1 MLEKITYQADDVLKD
16 IPDDW
21 HRAVGRV
28 LAHDVTRP
36 GCVATTIL
44 WEKDIILPA
53 GTRLTNRDMWTL
65 YSEGVDEIILMN
77 SPAETARARR
87 EF

>member
-1 MLEKITYQADDVLKD
+1 MLEKITRHVDKD
-16 IPDDW
+16 WD
-21 HRAVGRV
+21 RAVGRV

-36 GCVATTIL
+36 GCVVANIIWGEEL
-44 WEKDIILPA
+44 IWGEDIILPA
-53 GTRLTNRDMWTL
+53 GTRLTNVHMWTL
-65 YSEGVDEIILMN
+65 YTEGVDEIILMN

>member
-1 MLEKITYQADDVLKD
+1 MLEKITRQADKD
-16 IPDDW
+16 WDQAI
-21 HRAVGRV
+21 GRV

-53 GTRLTNRDMWTL
+53 GTRLTNRDMWML
-65 YSEGVDEIILMN
+65 YTEGVDELILMN
-77 SPAETARARR
+77 SPAETATARR